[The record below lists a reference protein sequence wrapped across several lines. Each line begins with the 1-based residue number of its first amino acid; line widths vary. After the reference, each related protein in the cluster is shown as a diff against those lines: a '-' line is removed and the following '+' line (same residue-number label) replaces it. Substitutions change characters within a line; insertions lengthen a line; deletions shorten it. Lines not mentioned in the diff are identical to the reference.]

1 MKLASHGTAGARR
14 RMRRHCDEHR
24 PIQHPA
30 RQEGGGV
37 VFRVDA
43 TDGRTYQV
51 RLSAGDVDEL
61 MRVQGR
67 QHGFPF
73 L

>member
-1 MKLASHGTAGARR
+1 MGQ
-14 RMRRHCDEHR
+14 D
-24 PIQHPA
+24 
-30 RQEGGGV
+30 GGGV
-37 VFRVDA
+37 VFRVEA
-43 TDGRTYQV
+43 SDGRTYQV

-67 QHGFPF
+67 QLGFPF

>member
-1 MKLASHGTAGARR
+1 MKLASHGTGGARR
-14 RMRRHCDEHR
+14 RERWHCREHR
-24 PIQHPA
+24 PIECPMGQD
-30 RQEGGGV
+30 GGGV
-37 VFRVDA
+37 VFRVEA
-43 TDGRTYQV
+43 SDGRTYQV

-67 QHGFPF
+67 QRGFPF